1 MSGCTCARRTSS
13 PRCVVKTYAGP
24 SARPPALAR
33 SLPRALALAPVHT
46 QIHAHYRAQEC
57 CAIDYIVHTL
67 DGTSALLNSNK
78 WFPRTGVGVPE
89 TSTKYFQ
96 SISRRLY
103 RILSHCYFHHTDI
116 FAAVRVQCV
125 CVCVCVCPLFV
136 CVCPLSRSQSS
147 TCLPVFVLLF
157 LV

>member
-1 MSGCTCARRTSS
+1 M
-13 PRCVVKTYAGP
+13 
-24 SARPPALAR
+24 
-33 SLPRALALAPVHT
+33 
-46 QIHAHYRAQEC
+46 
-57 CAIDYIVHTL
+57 HTL

-125 CVCVCVCPLFV
+125 CVCVCVSFV
-136 CVCPLSRSQSS
+136 CVCMSSLALAVVDMFACICSLVFGVTHIIFACIRSRPSGIYACGLWPS
-147 TCLPVFVLLF
+147 LKRLG
-157 LV
+157 

>member
-1 MSGCTCARRTSS
+1 M
-13 PRCVVKTYAGP
+13 
-24 SARPPALAR
+24 
-33 SLPRALALAPVHT
+33 
-46 QIHAHYRAQEC
+46 
-57 CAIDYIVHTL
+57 HTL